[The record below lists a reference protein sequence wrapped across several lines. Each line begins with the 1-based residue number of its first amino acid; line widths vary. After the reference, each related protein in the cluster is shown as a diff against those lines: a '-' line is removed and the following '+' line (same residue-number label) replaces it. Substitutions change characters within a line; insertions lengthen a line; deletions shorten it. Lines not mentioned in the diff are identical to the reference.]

1 MHHVPAACRSERLL
15 AAVVVES
22 DCACRGV
29 KPRICGGR
37 LSNARRKP
45 ELSGILHTGDAVYR
59 SGALPYPG
67 RGDADIMIKI
77 ENLTKSYRTPQG
89 RHYVFKNLNLELPS
103 GKSVALIGRNGAGKS
118 TLLRMIGGIDRP
130 DSGRIVT
137 DKTISWPVGLSGGFQ
152 GSLTGRENVKFVARL
167 YAKKEELKEKIE
179 FVEDFAELGKY
190 FDMPIKT
197 YSSGMKSRLG
207 FGLSMA
213 FKFDYYL
220 VDEVTA
226 VGDARFKQKCAK
238 LFNSKRDSS
247 SFLMVSH
254 NLTSLLEFCD
264 VAIYLDKDRKI
275 TLYND
280 VNECVKK
287 YKEDDNLN

>member
-1 MHHVPAACRSERLL
+1 
-15 AAVVVES
+15 
-22 DCACRGV
+22 
-29 KPRICGGR
+29 
-37 LSNARRKP
+37 
-45 ELSGILHTGDAVYR
+45 
-59 SGALPYPG
+59 
-67 RGDADIMIKI
+67 MIKI

-89 RHYVFKNLNLELPS
+89 RHNVFKDLNIELPG

-130 DSGRIVT
+130 DSGRIIT
-137 DKTISWPVGLSGGFQ
+137 NKTISWPVGLSGGFQ
-152 GSLTGRENVKFVARL
+152 GSLTGRENVKFVSRL
-167 YAKKEELKEKIE
+167 YAKQNELQDKVA

-226 VGDARFKQKCAK
+226 VGDAKFKKKCADI
-238 LFNSKRDSS
+238 FNNIRGQSEII
-247 SFLMVSH
+247 MVSH
-254 NLTSLLEFCD
+254 GLKSLKDYCD
-264 VAIYLDKDRKI
+264 VAVYLDKKGAGK
-275 TLYND
+275 LYED
-280 VNECVKK
+280 VSEAIEV
-287 YKEDDNLN
+287 YTEDSLK